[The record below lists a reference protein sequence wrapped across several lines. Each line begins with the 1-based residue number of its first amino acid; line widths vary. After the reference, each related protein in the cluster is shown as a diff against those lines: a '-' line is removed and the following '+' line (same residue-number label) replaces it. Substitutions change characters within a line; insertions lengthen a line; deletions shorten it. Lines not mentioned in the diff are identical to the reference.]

1 MFRFLYDLNL
11 PLQLKIETIAK
22 EMYGA
27 KSVEFDEKILN
38 KLKIFEL
45 KVINLL
51 LYLFIYFYFTCN
63 YE

>member
-51 LYLFIYFYFTCN
+51 LSLFIYFYFTCN
-63 YE
+63 YD